1 MAQSL
6 HLGRENVVRSIVG
19 LPNTKHDITGA
30 PSAFCLDG
38 WLTGSTL
45 FVTVHGQ
52 FTEEPVNAL
61 RSFDRSFVLAP
72 AADDSRAKVKGWA
85 VEILSDQLTV
95 RAYSSSDA
103 WTPGPMVVQP
113 SAAPK
118 EAQPPSL
125 PYLEAALA
133 TVPEAQRTRVARL
146 CRQTGL
152 DVRYAVDCLEQ
163 NGWDHERAVANFEQ
177 VKGSLSRDAFL

>member
-1 MAQSL
+1 M
-6 HLGRENVVRSIVG
+6 
-19 LPNTKHDITGA
+19 
-30 PSAFCLDG
+30 
-38 WLTGSTL
+38 
-45 FVTVHGQ
+45 
-52 FTEEPVNAL
+52 
-61 RSFDRSFVLAP
+61 
-72 AADDSRAKVKGWA
+72 KGWA

-133 TVPEAQRTRVARL
+133 TVVSRSASGVADVNFTLTFFPRFFQPSLRLNELEWLGCADRPAWTSGMRWTVWSRTVGITRGRW
-146 CRQTGL
+146 RI
-152 DVRYAVDCLEQ
+152 
-163 NGWDHERAVANFEQ
+163 
-177 VKGSLSRDAFL
+177 LSK